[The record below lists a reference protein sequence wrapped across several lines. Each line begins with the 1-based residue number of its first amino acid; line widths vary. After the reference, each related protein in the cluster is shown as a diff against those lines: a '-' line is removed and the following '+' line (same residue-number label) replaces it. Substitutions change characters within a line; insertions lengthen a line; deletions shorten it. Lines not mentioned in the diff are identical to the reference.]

1 MGEMVTT
8 KIRRA
13 LTLTLLV
20 SLATLCGCAHR
31 YLMKL
36 SNGDQMISVSKP
48 KLEGTNYHF
57 TSDAG
62 TECVIPKRRVVK
74 IETGAVV
81 EEEKKSAAP
90 AGPRKARHWYYLWLG

>member
-1 MGEMVTT
+1 MGTT
-8 KIRRA
+8 RTKRA

-20 SLATLCGCAHR
+20 SLTALCGCAHR

-48 KLEGTNYHF
+48 KLKGTNYHF
-57 TSDAG
+57 RSEAG
-62 TECVIPKRRVVK
+62 TECVIPKSRVVK

-81 EEEKKSAAP
+81 EEENKTSAP
-90 AGPRKARHWYYLWLG
+90 SGPKKARRWYLLWLG

>member
-1 MGEMVTT
+1 MGT
-8 KIRRA
+8 IRIKRA
-13 LTLTLLV
+13 LTLSLLV
-20 SLATLCGCAHR
+20 SLTALCGCAHR

-57 TSDAG
+57 RSEAG
-62 TECVIPKRRVVK
+62 TECVIPRSRVVK

-81 EEEKKSAAP
+81 EKDKKTPAP
-90 AGPRKARHWYYLWLG
+90 TGPKKARHWYLLWLG

>member
-1 MGEMVTT
+1 MATT
-8 KIRRA
+8 RIKRA

-20 SLATLCGCAHR
+20 SLTTFCGCAHR

-48 KLEGTNYHF
+48 KLKGANYHF
-57 TSDAG
+57 KSEAG
-62 TECVIPKRRVVK
+62 MDCVIPRSRVVK

-81 EEEKKSAAP
+81 EEEKKTSAP
-90 AGPRKARHWYYLWLG
+90 TGPKKPRHWYYLWLG